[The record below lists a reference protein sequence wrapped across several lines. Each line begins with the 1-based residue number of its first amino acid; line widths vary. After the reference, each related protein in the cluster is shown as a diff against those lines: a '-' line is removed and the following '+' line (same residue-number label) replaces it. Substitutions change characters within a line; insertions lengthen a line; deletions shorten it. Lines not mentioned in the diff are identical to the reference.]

1 MISLTATEA
10 RKSFFELIK
19 QSNQKH
25 EIFEVQHRTGNA
37 ILMSVA
43 EYESLQESLYL
54 LSLPRFKEDFLASEQ
69 EADNGETVS
78 FDELFGEAQ

>member
-25 EIFEVQHRTGNA
+25 EIFEVQHKTGNA
-37 ILMSVA
+37 ILMSAA

-54 LSLPRFKEDFLASEQ
+54 LSLPHFKEGFLASEQ
-69 EADNGETVS
+69 EATKGETVS
-78 FDELFGEAQ
+78 FDEVFGEAQ